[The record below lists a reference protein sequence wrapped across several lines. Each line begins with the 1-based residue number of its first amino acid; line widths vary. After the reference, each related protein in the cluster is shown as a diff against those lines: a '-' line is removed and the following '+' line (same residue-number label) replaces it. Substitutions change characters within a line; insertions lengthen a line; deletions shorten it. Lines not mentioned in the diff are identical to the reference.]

1 MAEGQFDKDFGYLMP
16 FLDKVAAA
24 ANTLSDAAAREELKR
39 LIADEK
45 PRWSRIR
52 QLLSGASGQSQPTS
66 KPSESNPAKANSAAQ
81 NPPGAEP
88 SGSKETLSFTVGSLR
103 PRTR

>member
-24 ANTLSDAAAREELKR
+24 ANNLSDPAAREELKR
-39 LIADEK
+39 LMADEK

-52 QLLSGASGQSQPTS
+52 QLLSGASGQSPSAS
-66 KPSESNPAKANSAAQ
+66 KTVEANPARTDPAAK
-81 NPPGAEP
+81 PESPVTAKEP
-88 SGSKETLSFTVGSLR
+88 LSFTVGSLR
-103 PRTR
+103 PRPR